1 MTAVTPA
8 AEQSAWFTLDAARV
22 TTTLGVE
29 QAQSPPTAE
38 VIARAQQ
45 YGPNKFVEAK
55 PEPRFD
61 SSPQPDA
68 DPGALTE
75 LLIRFV
81 NAAKTKRDRNLAW
94 IWTAASCTAAT
105 RS

>member
-45 YGPNKFVEAK
+45 YEPNKFVEAK

-81 NAAKTKRDRNLAW
+81 NAAKTNLAW